1 MTIRVA
7 INGFGRIG
15 RNVLRAH
22 YESGKKRDLEIVAI
36 NAPGDVNIHAHLLKF
51 DTVHGRFAADVKT
64 EGTDWMIVNGDRIRV
79 FATRDPKEI
88 PWGELNVDVVMEC
101 TGAFNSK
108 EKSMVHIEQG
118 AKKVLLS
125 APGKTADATVVY
137 GVNQEVLKASDL
149 VVSNASC
156 TTNCLAPLAKAL
168 HRTVGIERGLMT
180 TVHSYTNDQVLTD
193 VYHKDMR
200 RARAATLSMI
210 PTKTGAAKAVGLVLP
225 ELNGLLDG
233 FAVRV
238 PTINVS
244 FVDLTFIAKRDTSV
258 EEINAL
264 VKAASESEDLAGI
277 LGYNDELLVSTD
289 FNGDDH
295 SSIFDSTLTK
305 VSGNRL
311 VKVTAWYDNEWGFS
325 NRMLDTACA
334 MMAAK

>member
-1 MTIRVA
+1 M
-7 INGFGRIG
+7 
-15 RNVLRAH
+15 
-22 YESGKKRDLEIVAI
+22 YKRQ
-36 NAPGDVNIHAHLLKF
+36 GD
-51 DTVHGRFAADVKT
+51 DTLY
-64 EGTDWMIVNGDRIRV
+64 VNGDKIHV
-79 FATRDPKEI
+79 FSSRDPKELR
-88 PWGELNVDVVMEC
+88 WGDLGVDVVMEC

-137 GVNQEVLKASDL
+137 GVNQDVLKASDL

-156 TTNCLAPLAKAL
+156 TTNCLAPMAKAL

-180 TVHSYTNDQVLTD
+180 TVHAYTNDQTVTD
-193 VYHKDMR
+193 VYHKDIR
-200 RARAATLSMI
+200 RARAATMSMI

-225 ELNGLLDG
+225 DLNGRLDG

-244 FVDLTFIAKRDTSV
+244 FVDLTFIANRDTSV
-258 EEINAL
+258 EEINEIM
-264 VKAASESEDLAGI
+264 KQAAMGDDLRGI
-277 LGYNDELLVSTD
+277 LAYNDLPLVSVD
-289 FNGDDH
+289 FNH
-295 SSIFDSTLTK
+295 NPASSTFDATLTK

-311 VKVTAWYDNEWGFS
+311 VKVTSWYDNEWGFS

>member
-1 MTIRVA
+1 MSIKVG

-15 RNVLRAH
+15 RMVFRASLDH
-22 YESGKKRDLEIVAI
+22 PEIEIVGI
-36 NAPGDVNIHAHLLKF
+36 NDLCPPDYLAYMLKY
-51 DTVHGRFAADVKT
+51 DTMHGRFAADVKS
-64 EGTDWMIVNGDRIRV
+64 TDHSIVVNGREVPV
-79 FATRDPKEI
+79 FAERNPADL
-88 PWGELNVDVVMEC
+88 PWGKIGAEYIVES
-101 TGAFNSK
+101 TGLFLTK
-108 EKSMVHIEQG
+108 EKAQAHIAAG
-118 AKKVLLS
+118 AKKVVMS
-125 APGKTADATVVY
+125 APSKDDTPMFVC
-137 GVNQEVLKASDL
+137 GVNLDAYTPDMTF
-149 VVSNASC
+149 VSNASC

>member
-1 MTIRVA
+1 MQV
-7 INGFGRIG
+7 
-15 RNVLRAH
+15 
-22 YESGKKRDLEIVAI
+22 
-36 NAPGDVNIHAHLLKF
+36 
-51 DTVHGRFAADVKT
+51 
-64 EGTDWMIVNGDRIRV
+64 EGTDTLIVNGDRIRV

-277 LGYNDELLVSTD
+277 LGYNDELLVSHGLQRRRSQLD
-289 FNGDDH
+289 LRLHADEGFRQPSREGH
-295 SSIFDSTLTK
+295 
-305 VSGNRL
+305 RL
-311 VKVTAWYDNEWGFS
+311 VRQ
-325 NRMLDTACA
+325 RMGLLQPHARHGLRNDGRQVIGWFR
-334 MMAAK
+334 

>member
-1 MTIRVA
+1 
-7 INGFGRIG
+7 
-15 RNVLRAH
+15 
-22 YESGKKRDLEIVAI
+22 
-36 NAPGDVNIHAHLLKF
+36 
-51 DTVHGRFAADVKT
+51 
-64 EGTDWMIVNGDRIRV
+64 
-79 FATRDPKEI
+79 
-88 PWGELNVDVVMEC
+88 
-101 TGAFNSK
+101 
-108 EKSMVHIEQG
+108 MVHIEQG

-137 GVNQEVLKASDL
+137 GVNQEVLKATDL

-156 TTNCLAPLAKAL
+156 TTNCLAPVAKAL

-180 TVHSYTNDQVLTD
+180 TVHAYTNDQVLTD

-200 RARAATLSMI
+200 RARAATRSMI

-244 FVDLTFIAKRDTSV
+244 FVDLTFIAKNATSV
-258 EEINAL
+258 EEINAIM
-264 VKAASESEDLAGI
+264 KAASEGDDLRGI
-277 LGYNDELLVSTD
+277 LGYNDLPLVSCD
-289 FNGDDH
+289 FNHDPR

-305 VSGNRL
+305 VSGERL

-325 NRMLDTACA
+325 CRMLDNATT